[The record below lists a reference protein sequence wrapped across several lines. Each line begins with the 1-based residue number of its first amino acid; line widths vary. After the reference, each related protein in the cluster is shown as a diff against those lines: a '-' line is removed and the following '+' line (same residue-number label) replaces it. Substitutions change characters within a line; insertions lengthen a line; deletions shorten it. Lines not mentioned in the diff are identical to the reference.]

1 MQSRTD
7 VLSVPKPFFQVRY
20 QNKIVKLEKIHTIIG
35 NNHYIRFLSTILPVT
50 FCISLK
56 HWHSIESVSKDIF
69 FKFFF
74 SILHKCH
81 VSLMLANDFLRI
93 HKCINGYP

>member
-1 MQSRTD
+1 MCSLAQM
-7 VLSVPKPFFQVRY
+7 FFLFLNHFFRSDI
-20 QNKIVKLEKIHTIIG
+20 KIVKLEKSHTIIG

-56 HWHSIESVSKDIF
+56 HWHSIESVSEDNF

-74 SILHKCH
+74 FILHKCH
-81 VSLMLANDFLRI
+81 FSLMLPMI
-93 HKCINGYP
+93 S